1 MPATLPPVPPWE
13 TLASRPETKGDHVP
27 TIVWKRTRSLLV
39 LGLVAVLAV
48 SAGACGGDD
57 DDGSTSSG
65 SGGEAAAPPPST
77 AFNDLTTALEGQG
90 LVVAPLPKGSLDG
103 AQAGV
108 KISGEKDGTG
118 RSFASATKARD
129 YADRVEAGGDKTTI
143 VGTVVFAAPTQ
154 KDADFFADAYE
165 G

>member
-1 MPATLPPVPPWE
+1 ML
-13 TLASRPETKGDHVP
+13 
-27 TIVWKRTRSLLV
+27 
-39 LGLVAVLAV
+39 

-57 DDGSTSSG
+57 DDASTGSG

-77 AFNDLTTALEGQG
+77 AFNDLTAALEGQG

-108 KISGEKDGTG
+108 KISGSEDGTG
-118 RSFASATKARD
+118 RSFASSTKA
-129 YADRVEAGGDKTTI
+129 G
-143 VGTVVFAAPTQ
+143 
-154 KDADFFADAYE
+154 AYK

>member
-1 MPATLPPVPPWE
+1 MSKAGAAEGRKGPVN
-13 TLASRPETKGDHVP
+13 A
-27 TIVWKRTRSLLV
+27 KRTRSLLV
-39 LGLVAVLAV
+39 LGLVAVLAL

-57 DDGSTSSG
+57 DDGSSGSG
-65 SGGEAAAPPPST
+65 SGGGAAAPPPST

-103 AQAGV
+103 AEAGV

-118 RSFASATKARD
+118 RSFASATKARE
-129 YADRVEAGGDKTTI
+129 YADGVEARGKTTI

-165 G
+165 D

>member
-13 TLASRPETKGDHVP
+13 TLASRPETKGDHLP
-27 TIVWKRTRSLLV
+27 TLVWKRTRSLLV

-48 SAGACGGDD
+48 SAGACGDD
-57 DDGSTSSG
+57 DDGSTGSG
-65 SGGEAAAPPPST
+65 SGDEAAAPPPST

>member
-1 MPATLPPVPPWE
+1 MSKAGAAEERKGPVN
-13 TLASRPETKGDHVP
+13 V
-27 TIVWKRTRSLLV
+27 KRTRSLLV
-39 LGLVAVLAV
+39 LGLVAVLAL

-57 DDGSTSSG
+57 DDGSSGSGG

-103 AQAGV
+103 AEAGV

-118 RSFASATKARD
+118 RSFASAAKARE
-129 YADRVEAGGDKTTI
+129 YADGVEAGGKKTTI

>member
-1 MPATLPPVPPWE
+1 V
-13 TLASRPETKGDHVP
+13 
-27 TIVWKRTRSLLV
+27 KRRRSLVL
-39 LGLVAVLAV
+39 LGLVAALAL
-48 SAGACGGDD
+48 SAGSCGGDD
-57 DDGSTSSG
+57 DDDAWGVCG
-65 SGGEAAAPPPST
+65 WGDRVPPPPPST

-103 AQAGV
+103 AEAGV

-118 RSFASATKARD
+118 RSFASAAKARE
-129 YADRVEAGGDKTTI
+129 YADGVEAGGKKTTI